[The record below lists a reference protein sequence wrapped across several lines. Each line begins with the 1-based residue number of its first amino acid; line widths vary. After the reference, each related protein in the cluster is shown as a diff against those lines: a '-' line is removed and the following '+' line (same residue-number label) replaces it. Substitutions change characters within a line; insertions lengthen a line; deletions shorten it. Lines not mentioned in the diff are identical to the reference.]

1 MQVVDEMQEEEVEEM
16 LEEVEEMQVVAIRQ
30 SSRRRCGQV
39 VLSLRPRH
47 LPNSLRSQCR
57 CKTTFQCN
65 NFLVLKFGFCGIHT
79 STQLRNIQ
87 FCRIL
92 VNYLEV
98 HLWRTHRISLS
109 CILGIAFGRVK
120 KLSVLASGRHMR
132 LLVPTISPAAPSTFL
147 PQNCKPGN
155 FHPDHKHIFSLG
167 RLA

>member
-1 MQVVDEMQEEEVEEM
+1 MRLSGLLKIQQDEVQEVEEMQVVDEMQEEEVEEM

-57 CKTTFQCN
+57 CKTSFQCN

-120 KLSVLASGRHMR
+120 KLSVLASGCHH
-132 LLVPTISPAAPSTFL
+132 AARP
-147 PQNCKPGN
+147 N
-155 FHPDHKHIFSLG
+155 
-167 RLA
+167 